1 MRRIRRHKFKR
12 ATAQTI
18 PESGIFEHVHADA
31 LGPLPLT
38 RKGNQYVMIFTNRF
52 SRWVEAVALPS
63 IDGIRTARGLY
74 DEIIT
79 RHGFPRTVPRDRGTN
94 FLGKMFTELNHILKI
109 RKLTTTAYRPQC
121 NGHVEGFND
130 TLVTALTMYVKK
142 TQDR

>member
-52 SRWVEAVALPS
+52 SNKEQM
-63 IDGIRTARGLY
+63 
-74 DEIIT
+74 EILFT
-79 RHGFPRTVPRDRGTN
+79 STN
-94 FLGKMFTELNHILKI
+94 
-109 RKLTTTAYRPQC
+109 C
-121 NGHVEGFND
+121 
-130 TLVTALTMYVKK
+130 TLVKMGKRVI
-142 TQDR
+142 